1 MWDSLWSHGP
11 CHTRLLC
18 LPLSPGVSS
27 NSCLLSQWHFQT
39 ISLSVVSFSSYPQSF
54 LAWGCFPVSSLFA
67 PGGWSI
73 RTSASVLLMNI
84 QDWFPLG
91 LTGLNSLL
99 SKGFSR
105 IFSSTII
112 QKHHFFG
119 AQPSL
124 WSTLTSV
131 HDYWKN
137 RSFDNMNFCQQ
148 NDLSAFQYT
157 L

>member
-1 MWDSLWSHGP
+1 MSHSLWSHGP

-27 NSCLLSQWHFQT
+27 NSCLLCQWCFQT
-39 ISLSVVSFSSYPQSF
+39 ISHPVVSFSSYPQSF
-54 LAWGCFPVSSLFA
+54 PAWGFFPVSSLFA

-73 RTSASVLLMNI
+73 RISGSVLLMNI

-91 LTGLNSLL
+91 LTGLISLL
-99 SKGFSR
+99 LKGLSR

-119 AQPSL
+119 AQTSL
-124 WSTLTSV
+124 WSTFTSI
-131 HDYWKN
+131 HDY
-137 RSFDNMNFCQQ
+137 
-148 NDLSAFQYT
+148 
-157 L
+157 